1 MLALQ
6 EAESTE
12 IHSSGLQEAS
22 RGTSCVLRFGM
33 RASGVTGS
41 TAPAALGDS
50 PFVPAQ
56 AYESFQSSCA
66 CRRLFPEGVFIH
78 RPTSWAECLSGSL
91 QPKADSTWDTSK
103 VHSEWIEK
111 TRKTQKKGNDRIL
124 QPHL

>member
-1 MLALQ
+1 MLAHQ
-6 EAESTE
+6 GAESTE
-12 IHSSGLQEAS
+12 INSPERQEAS

-41 TAPAALGDS
+41 TVLAAFGDS
-50 PFVPAQ
+50 PFGPAQ

-78 RPTSWAECLSGSL
+78 RPTSWDECLSDSL
-91 QPKADSTWDTSK
+91 QLKADSTWDTSK
-103 VHSEWIEK
+103 VHSDWIEK